1 MHFGTIICSLGV
13 RYRSYCSNVVRTLIV
28 NPNTKQSTYYEYLH
42 NLLDWAIEQ
51 MKPGVVFSN
60 FYNTVVNKVKADHPE
75 LVDNLIRTFGWVYSR

>member
-28 NPNTKQSTYYEYLH
+28 NPKTQQSAYYEFLH

-51 MKPGVVFSN
+51 MKPGVAFSA
-60 FYNTVVNKVKADHPE
+60 FYNSIVNKVKSEHPE
-75 LVDNLIRTFGWVYSR
+75 LVDKLVRTFG